1 MKYKEFRM
9 KKNISTIIVILALI
23 GFLVATFFLQY
34 EVLFLTRIA
43 SLIFTIVYLIIEV
56 KQEYFSTRKPL
67 FILFGVISI
76 LAIAVCI
83 ILDETSATDGFN
95 ARSFML
101 LVFVFILLVI
111 SYKDLYN
118 KNDIAK

>member
-1 MKYKEFRM
+1 M